1 MIAQGESAIQQNVE
15 KMFPEIID
23 QSVRMEIIG
32 DQSKY
37 VRLNR
42 IIDVYAEDEQ
52 CTRGARSIISSSL
65 NVRASFSIVRRGRSP
80 RARMNNI
87 VQYRQQ

>member
-32 DQSKY
+32 DK
-37 VRLNR
+37 
-42 IIDVYAEDEQ
+42 
-52 CTRGARSIISSSL
+52 
-65 NVRASFSIVRRGRSP
+65 
-80 RARMNNI
+80 ARMSD
-87 VQYRQQ
+87 